1 MRITMQRRTSLLA
14 LLAWGLMG
22 CAEVNGGQVQNKGLS
37 MNSQAMS
44 LWDLIAGLER
54 AMPITIAKVE
64 AVLGSKF
71 ALTKEGGA
79 YVLLDAPGVALQ
91 GGLTTGAVRLML
103 RPSLQFEDNS
113 ALSMELTGACIT
125 LAQVRERFKDLRLIQ
140 APRGRSLDETAAWAV
155 DRPWGLVSFAFQA
168 RQPDCLFRVSLH
180 RKLP

>member
-1 MRITMQRRTSLLA
+1 MRINMQRRTSLLA

-22 CAEVNGGQVQNKGLS
+22 CAEVNGGPVQNKGLS

-44 LWDLIAGLER
+44 LWDLVDALER

-64 AVLGSKF
+64 AALGSKF

-79 YVLLDAPGVALQ
+79 YVLLDAPGVPLQ
-91 GGLTTGAVRLML
+91 GGLSASAVRLML

-113 ALSMELTGACIT
+113 ALSLELQGGCIT

-140 APRGRSLDETAAWAV
+140 APRGRSLDEVTAWAA
-155 DRPWGLVSFAFQA
+155 DRPWGVVSFAFQV